1 MISITTSRLILRSWQ
16 EGDVESFY
24 QVNQDRHVI
33 EYLAGS
39 LTYQQVRDF
48 IDKHNQQLKQ
58 RGYTLWAV
66 ELKHTRELIG
76 FVGLNFIDFEA
87 SFTPAVE
94 IGWRLGSQYWGR
106 GYATEAAQA
115 VLAYG
120 FNTIGLTEIVS
131 FTVPANQRSIRL
143 MERLGMQR
151 DQTQDFYHPQLPREH
166 PLAFHVVY
174 RSIPISYESKA

>member
-16 EGDVESFY
+16 ESDIEPFY
-24 QVNQDRHVI
+24 QINQDRHVI

-39 LTYQQVRDF
+39 LTYQQVRGF

-66 ELKHTRELIG
+66 ELKHTGELIG
-76 FVGLNFIDFEA
+76 FVGLNLIDFDLP
-87 SFTPAVE
+87 FTPAVE
-94 IGWRLGSQYWGR
+94 IGWRLGSQYWGQ

-115 VLAYG
+115 ALDYG
-120 FNTIGLTEIVS
+120 FNKCGLTDIVS
-131 FTVPANQRSIRL
+131 FTNPANQRSIRL

-151 DQTQDFYHPQLPREH
+151 DQTQDFYHPRLAQDH